1 MQGRTVATK
10 QHYGMAGRR
19 WQKSPPTTTHTIVN
33 PSFRNPEPKSPAR
46 NQGRET
52 LSSGRSATLAS
63 LYFPMPTP
71 AAFPTS
77 YSMSFKTSPRKA
89 LFTRPI
95 AKILFLENIWVK
107 ATCNMSPFGNLCH
120 RFLWTM
126 ATLLCLS
133 SPLRS
138 SGKCPSFSIFPF
150 TDLFRE
156 QPF

>member
-1 MQGRTVATK
+1 
-10 QHYGMAGRR
+10 MAGRR
-19 WQKSPPTTTHTIVN
+19 WRKSPPTTTNTIVN

-46 NQGRET
+46 NQGRKT

-63 LYFPMPTP
+63 LYFPVPTP

-77 YSMSFKTSPRKA
+77 YSMSFKTSPPKGILHKA
-89 LFTRPI
+89 HHQDSLPW
-95 AKILFLENIWVK
+95 NIWVK

-150 TDLFRE
+150 TELFRE
-156 QPF
+156 QPFCSVWSAAL